1 MELEK
6 YKVELAPDLGI
17 ILVEHPFSSVS
28 LDKLIEIKG
37 RIENSTKRKYNYGII
52 KRCPGYYFSYRLS
65 DRKVIICGRFNK
77 IECVNETKEFATSD
91 K

>member
-65 DRKVIICGRFNK
+65 DRKVITCGVMNK
-77 IECVNETKEFATSD
+77 LKCVNETKEVATSA

>member
-6 YKVELAPDLGI
+6 YKVELAPDLGV
-17 ILVEHPFSSVS
+17 ILVEHPSLSVS
-28 LDKLIEIKG
+28 LDKLMEIKG

-65 DRKVIICGRFNK
+65 NRQVITCGIMDK
-77 IECVNETKEFATSD
+77 LKCVNETKEVASSD
-91 K
+91 N